1 MERRRGERGESLTL
15 RGRGSKEEKRNRNR
29 RGEERRRG
37 EGEKERG
44 KGEGDSEERISMPL
58 QAVSPVIFQTGP
70 ISSCF
75 YHLLRA
81 PPLGTISDSLGNF
94 LHSKCNKTITR
105 VSADLSSILVLSLY
119 VPHQRR
125 EK

>member
-1 MERRRGERGESLTL
+1 MKKRKGRGTEGEWRGEG
-15 RGRGSKEEKRNRNR
+15 GG
-29 RGEERRRG
+29 G
-37 EGEKERG
+37 GEKERG

-105 VSADLSSILVLSLY
+105 VSADLNSILVLSLCA
-119 VPHQRR
+119 PHQRR

>member
-1 MERRRGERGESLTL
+1 MKKRKGRGTEGERRGEGE
-15 RGRGSKEEKRNRNR
+15 
-29 RGEERRRG
+29 

-58 QAVSPVIFQTGP
+58 QPVSPVIFQTGP

-81 PPLGTISDSLGNF
+81 PSLGTISDSLGNF
-94 LHSKCNKTITR
+94 LHSKCNKTIIR

-119 VPHQRR
+119 APHQRR